1 MKRII
6 LDTNLW
12 ISFLISNNFNS
23 IDTLFVQRELKLIFS
38 KELLEEFISVALRPK
53 FKKYFNE
60 TDVNKLLSVIEFYGE
75 LISISPKIKLCR
87 DPKDNFLLDLANDG
101 EVDYLVTGDL
111 DLLELKRT
119 GKTKIIT
126 FNELLQ
132 KVKKK

>member
-23 IDTLFVQRELKLIFS
+23 IDTLFVQRKLKLIFS
-38 KELLEEFISVALRPK
+38 KELLDEFLSVALRPK

-75 LISISPKIKLCR
+75 LISISSKINLCR
-87 DPKDNFLLDLANDG
+87 DPKDDFLLDLANDG
-101 EVDYLVTGDL
+101 EADYIVTGDL
-111 DLLELKRT
+111 DLLELKRIN
-119 GKTKIIT
+119 KTKIIT

-132 KVKKK
+132 EVNKL